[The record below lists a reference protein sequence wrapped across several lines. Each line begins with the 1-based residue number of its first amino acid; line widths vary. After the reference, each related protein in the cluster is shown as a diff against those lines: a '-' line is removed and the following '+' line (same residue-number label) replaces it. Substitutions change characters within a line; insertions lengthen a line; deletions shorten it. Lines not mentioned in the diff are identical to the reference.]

1 MYLSAN
7 LWIGSQESWE
17 EAVDTRFWE
26 FLFSRLSI
34 IFLVGLIFAL
44 ISLLINGMYWWKQ
57 RRDKSK
63 VKYSVIYEIAFTFI
77 AAIVFVA
84 IAMK

>member
-7 LWIGSQESWE
+7 FWIGSQESWE

-34 IFLVGLIFAL
+34 TFLVGLIFVL
-44 ISLLINGMYWWKQ
+44 ISLLINRMYWWKQ

-63 VKYSVIYEIAFTFI
+63 VKYSLIYEIAFAFI

-84 IAMK
+84 AAMK